1 MAGLTT
7 SPAGRARIEQ
17 FEGLRLTA
25 YQDIAGVWTIGYG
38 HTGGVYEGL
47 VWTRQ
52 QADAVLTDRL
62 SKEFEPAVNRGC
74 DGVPTTQGQFD
85 AMVCLAYNIGTH
97 GFERSEVLK
106 QHRLGNY
113 ENAADAF
120 EHWDHVNGRVND
132 ALHNRRVTEAQVYL
146 DASVQQGSGDVFQDL
161 GVENDGPRVHDGV
174 IYTPQGSDPVG
185 YGKLAAPGVTTPLA
199 VIVAGWTRW
208 KYGIELTAE
217 MAASIVGLVILALVY
232 VIPHGRK

>member
-47 VWTRQ
+47 VWTRR
-52 QADAVLTDRL
+52 QADAALTDRL
-62 SKEFEPAVNRGC
+62 SEEFEPAVNRGC

-85 AMVCLAYNIGTH
+85 AMVCLAYNIGVA

-132 ALHNRRVTEAQVYL
+132 NLHNRRVTEAQVYL
-146 DASVQQGSGDVFQDL
+146 DASP
-161 GVENDGPRVHDGV
+161 GVSDKADTDAAVSDTPYIHNGV
-174 IYTPQGSDPVG
+174 VYTPQGGDPVG